1 MSKKPFYPKNITLG
15 SAEWWKH
22 QFINLLLFIVFFA
35 LCRLVFI
42 LRNFNFSEYSL
53 VEVLSTFY
61 YGFRLDLSI
70 TAYTSIVLVIFSLFL
85 FGNKTCFLIYR
96 IIYSIV
102 VVILLLITIIDAELY
117 TYWGFKIDSS
127 VLKYLKTP
135 KEAVA
140 SLSTLK
146 LIGFILLIALLV
158 WAVVVIVKKIM
169 PRIKLRINH
178 FWQLNAILILPVY
191 FLFARGSIDVSG
203 VNVSSAYF
211 SQKQELNHAAINASW
226 NFMSTLFFPENKK
239 AVEWNDSLIHHLDRF
254 EYDCNSVEKVFK
266 TNKTNVILVI
276 LESFTAN
283 LFDYEVDS
291 QSAIPNLKRI
301 ASEGYFFPN
310 CYATGNRSDKG
321 LSAIF
326 SGVTAHPQGSI
337 MQFPEKFSNIG
348 RLVSHFTK
356 AGYSTKFYYGG
367 NSDFAN
373 FKGFLIN
380 NGFEKI
386 IEQSNFP
393 YNMRTS
399 KWGVQ
404 DDLVLERFFNDVVV
418 ATEPFFYC
426 VFTLSSHEPFEVP
439 YTSSFDDETTL
450 GKYLNSIAFTDSVL
464 GSFYDQLKNT
474 KLWKNSLLIIV
485 SDHGHYLPV
494 NVSQD
499 EPAHYRIPLIFTG
512 GALYPKY
519 RNMIN
524 LSNVSQ
530 TDIPNSILRQFKMRD
545 SLLERGNNFF
555 CKDFS
560 APVGFIFNFGY
571 GVITPNQD
579 TIVYNADAG
588 HLIKYTCQDTIFI
601 DASDA
606 WFRYKMQ
613 IYSKEK

>member
-1 MSKKPFYPKNITLG
+1 MSNKPLYPKTISLG
-15 SAEWWKH
+15 SVEWWKH
-22 QFINLLLFIVFFA
+22 QVFNLLLFIVFFT

-42 LRNFNFSEYSL
+42 LRNFDFSEYTL
-53 VEVLSTFY
+53 IEILSTFY

-85 FGNKTCFLIYR
+85 FGNRACFLIYR
-96 IIYSIV
+96 TIYTIVII
-102 VVILLLITIIDAELY
+102 ILLLITIIDAELY

-127 VLKYLKTP
+127 VIKYLKTP

-146 LIGFILLIALLV
+146 LIGFVVLISLIIT
-158 WAVVVIVKKIM
+158 VVVIVVKKTM
-169 PRIKLRINH
+169 PRIKLTFNR
-178 FWQLNAILILPVY
+178 FWQLNAILVLPIY
-191 FLFARGSIDVSG
+191 FLFARGSVDVSG

-211 SQKQELNHAAINASW
+211 SQKQELNHAAINSSW

-239 AVEWNDSLIHHLDRF
+239 AVEWNDSLSHYLDRF
-254 EYDCNSVEKVFK
+254 VYSCNSVEKVFK

-291 QSAIPNLKRI
+291 QSSIPNLKRI

-326 SGVTAHPQGSI
+326 SGITAHPQGSI
-337 MQFPEKFSNIG
+337 MQFPEKFSKIG
-348 RLVSHFTK
+348 RLVSHFTE
-356 AGYSTKFYYGG
+356 AGYSTRFYYGG

-393 YNMRTS
+393 HSMRTS

-404 DDLVLERFFNDVVV
+404 DDIVVERFFNDI
-418 ATEPFFYC
+418 AAAREPFFYSI
-426 VFTLSSHEPFEVP
+426 FTLSSHEPFEVP
-439 YTSSFDDETTL
+439 YTSNFYNETTM

-474 KLWKNSLLIIV
+474 KLWENSLLIIV
-485 SDHGHYLPV
+485 ADHGHYLPI
-494 NVSQD
+494 NASQN
-499 EPAHYRIPLIFTG
+499 EPAHYRIPLIFSG
-512 GALYPKY
+512 GALYPEY
-519 RNMIN
+519 RNKIN
-524 LSNVSQ
+524 FSNISQ
-530 TDIPNSILRQFKMRD
+530 TDIPNSLLRQFKMRD
-545 SLLERGNNFF
+545 TLLEGGNNFF
-555 CKDFS
+555 CEDFS
-560 APVGFIFNFGY
+560 APVVFVFNFGY
-571 GVITPNQD
+571 GVITPSQD
-579 TIVYNADAG
+579 IIVYNADAER
-588 HLIKYTCQDTIFI
+588 LTKCTCKDTTFVN
-601 DASDA
+601 ASNA

-613 IYSKEK
+613 IYSKKK